1 VTKTRLKILPVLTRE
16 PYHERETP
24 CSRSSFVQFC
34 FDLFSKFNIWLLL
47 VEQLYVHL
55 QLYMPSK
62 SNNICNRNRNINNS
76 DFVMAF
82 TEKKLLFLAIIL
94 NGIFLVYI
102 LKIEDETDKLDVS
115 SSKYQQ
121 SSLFHHRHSTRKHDQ
136 KNPKT
141 KPWTK
146 KVKDTLVNL
155 VNLLPKHLKHVKK
168 PSEEINKQTLVKK
181 PTKQ

>member
-1 VTKTRLKILPVLTRE
+1 
-16 PYHERETP
+16 
-24 CSRSSFVQFC
+24 
-34 FDLFSKFNIWLLL
+34 
-47 VEQLYVHL
+47 
-55 QLYMPSK
+55 MPSK

-181 PTKQ
+181 PTKQLETPVKKVKPFVEKMETSINEVKSRSKPTKTDKVLNSKENTITVDDLMAPDGP